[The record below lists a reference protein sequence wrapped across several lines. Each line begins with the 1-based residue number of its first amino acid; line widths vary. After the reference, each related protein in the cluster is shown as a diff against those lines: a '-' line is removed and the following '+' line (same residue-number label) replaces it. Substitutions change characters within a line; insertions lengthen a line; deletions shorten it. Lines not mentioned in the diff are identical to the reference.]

1 MKHLRFILLAG
12 AFLAVTAATAQE
24 LPRRVFAAGG
34 GQGGSGN
41 AELSW
46 TIGQAGL
53 AGTMSSASVEL
64 NIGFQQFDNLL
75 VSTDEFLTD
84 VSCTVFPNPVRDQFF
99 LEISSPDLAEIN
111 VRLFDNFGRLLSE
124 QNYSGNTDG
133 FKQTVKTQHLS
144 PGMYHLLVTTVDK
157 NNKTKAHSFKLIK
170 H

>member
-34 GQGGSGN
+34 GQGGS
-41 AELSW
+41 LSW

-75 VSTDEFLTD
+75 VSTDEFL
-84 VSCTVFPNPVRDQFF
+84 STVNLTVYPNPFQDEFYLDLQTADPVN
-99 LEISSPDLAEIN
+99 IS
-111 VRLFDNFGRLLSE
+111 VRLYDNYGRLLLDQDFG
-124 QNYSGNTDG
+124 QNTSGIRQSI
-133 FKQTVKTQHLS
+133 QTRHLT
-144 PGMYHLLVTTVDK
+144 PGMYSLLVTTVDK
-157 NNKTKAHSFKLIK
+157 NNKTAKQLFKLIK